1 MVMLYSLWEDAELW
15 LAQYPPYWQLPV
27 PKGWMLFFTPTLWH
41 AVWRLLDHKSTRGSI
56 TYRGYLPTRV
66 WLGGDYPVNTPDA
79 FRLDL
84 TGGIQG
90 GSLDDGSVVC
100 VPPRLH
106 HQAPHLEYEFRLAT
120 NVLRESRDCPGP
132 RRAWQMGHIFSFHKR
147 EVVGY
152 MPFPDEMQESVNT
165 TTRSPIFRSCPFFV
179 VQCIHNWYPGDDT
192 EWWSLAPK
200 A

>member
-1 MVMLYSLWEDAELW
+1 MEAREVGPWVGEQKPL
-15 LAQYPPYWQLPV
+15 
-27 PKGWMLFFTPTLWH
+27 G
-41 AVWRLLDHKSTRGSI
+41 KSPLRGNPSPES
-56 TYRGYLPTRV
+56 TYLPT
-66 WLGGDYPVNTPDA
+66 YPVNTPDA

-90 GSLDDGSVVC
+90 VSLDDGSLVY

-152 MPFPDEMQESVNT
+152 TPFPSQMQESVNA
-165 TTRSPIFRSCPFFV
+165 TTRSSIFRSCPFFV
-179 VQCIHNWYPGDDT
+179 VQCIYNWYPGDDT
-192 EWWSLAPK
+192 KWWSLAPNHSLK
-200 A
+200 RTTTQKRKRRKKRNRDGT